1 MRSKLGSHLRDNVV
15 GYIALFFALT
25 GVAYAAGPLK
35 AGDPA
40 GGDLAGTY
48 PDPTIAAGKI
58 SGGSGGKIADDTVT
72 GDDILESSLSK
83 VGDADTLDTKDS
95 SAFLGATAKA
105 ADADTVDGT
114 DSKDLARFGGV
125 VQSDGTVF
133 SGSGF
138 TVSHPATGQ
147 YEVSFPPGS
156 LNPAH
161 CPPIA
166 AVMTFSVALGQP
178 ELIGRLCSGLG
189 AGSFTI
195 RLVDGAGVA
204 HNAPFTFMAM

>member
-1 MRSKLGSHLRDNVV
+1 MLSKLGSHVRHNVV

-35 AGDPA
+35 SGDPA
-40 GGDLAGTY
+40 GGDLSGTY

-58 SGGSGGKIADDTVT
+58 SGGSGGKIADNTVT
-72 GDDILESSLSK
+72 GDDILESSLGQ

-125 VQSDGTVF
+125 ITSSGTVF
-133 SGSGF
+133 SGSGGF
-138 TVSHPATGQ
+138 TVSHPATGE
-147 YEVSFPPGS
+147 YEVSFPPGT
-156 LNPAH
+156 LNGAH

-166 AVMTFSVALGQP
+166 AVLPFAPNTSPAL
-178 ELIGRLCSGLG
+178 IDRLCSGGG
-189 AGSFTI
+189 AGSFT
-195 RLVDGAGVA
+195 LMFTDSAGTPV
-204 HNAPFTFMAM
+204 NMPFTFMAM